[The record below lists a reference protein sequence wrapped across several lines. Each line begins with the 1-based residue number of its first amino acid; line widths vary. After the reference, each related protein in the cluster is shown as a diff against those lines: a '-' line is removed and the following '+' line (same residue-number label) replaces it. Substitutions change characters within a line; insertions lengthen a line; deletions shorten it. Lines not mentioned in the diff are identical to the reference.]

1 MSIDLKKNI
10 INNQYI
16 LSASKELLADEETP
30 VSAFYK
36 ICHKKPYSFLLE
48 SVEGG
53 EKIGRYSIIG
63 TDPIFVFTNKNNKTY
78 LENKTENTTQELDNN
93 PFTALKDLLSQLKI
107 DNKEIENFIGFVGYF
122 GYENIRWIE
131 PKLKIDNYKELP
143 DACLILPGKLIV
155 FDHILHKVNL
165 IANVSSGN
173 PENKL
178 NSLLEDFQK
187 PVLSKPL
194 TLNYNQTNNTKYKSN
209 YSKEKFIDLVNKAKK
224 HIVEGNIFQVVLS
237 QKLTLEKNYEGFSLY
252 RALRSINPS
261 PYLFYLNFNDFELA
275 GSSPEVMV
283 KCEKLDKERLAS
295 LRPIAGTYERGK
307 NNEED
312 LKNIKDLLNDPKEKA
327 EHLML
332 VDLARN
338 DIGKV
343 CKTNTVNVTE
353 LMTIEKYSHVLHMVS
368 QVEGLLKDDKTAV
381 DLLQACFPAGTLSGA
396 PKVRAMEIINELEN
410 STRGPYGG
418 CAGFIGLNDTINTCM
433 TIRTFVIF
441 KDKIEIQAGA
451 GIVADSNP
459 ENEFQETLRKG
470 AALLKAVSLLE
481 N

>member
-107 DNKEIENFIGFVGYF
+107 DNKEIENFIGFVGYC

-312 LKNIKDLLNDPKEKA
+312 LKYIKDLLNDP
-327 EHLML
+327 
-332 VDLARN
+332 
-338 DIGKV
+338 
-343 CKTNTVNVTE
+343 
-353 LMTIEKYSHVLHMVS
+353 
-368 QVEGLLKDDKTAV
+368 
-381 DLLQACFPAGTLSGA
+381 
-396 PKVRAMEIINELEN
+396 
-410 STRGPYGG
+410 
-418 CAGFIGLNDTINTCM
+418 
-433 TIRTFVIF
+433 
-441 KDKIEIQAGA
+441 
-451 GIVADSNP
+451 
-459 ENEFQETLRKG
+459 
-470 AALLKAVSLLE
+470 
-481 N
+481 